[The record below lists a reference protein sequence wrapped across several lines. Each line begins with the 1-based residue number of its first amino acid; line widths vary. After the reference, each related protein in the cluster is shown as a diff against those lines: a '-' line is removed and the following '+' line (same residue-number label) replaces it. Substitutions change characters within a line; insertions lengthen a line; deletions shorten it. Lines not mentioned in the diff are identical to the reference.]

1 LKIIVIYQS
10 LTSAGRWAW
19 LQVDKQGTGLV
30 QKQDLLQLYK
40 EFGNHVD
47 TNLNVVKLI
56 RMCDVNGNSVLDAS
70 EIREMLSV
78 KNTSARP
85 FT

>member
-1 LKIIVIYQS
+1 M
-10 LTSAGRWAW
+10 
-19 LQVDKQGTGLV
+19 V

-85 FT
+85 FTRRRLITKHNSAFTTVFPRSKLRT